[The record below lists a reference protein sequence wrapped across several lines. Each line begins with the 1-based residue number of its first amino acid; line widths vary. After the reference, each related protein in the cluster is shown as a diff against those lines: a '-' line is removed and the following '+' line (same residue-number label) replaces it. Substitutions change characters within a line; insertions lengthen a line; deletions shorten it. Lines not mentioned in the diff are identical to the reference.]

1 MMEATVFVSVML
13 MGLAYPG
20 VSGELN
26 IVLVAEEAAGVQT
39 LRLAERL
46 NHHIAAVLTTP
57 DAGPVAAEAS
67 RLEVPVWPSALVAG
81 PGLGETLTAAGVD
94 LLLNV
99 HSLRIINPVV
109 LEAPRYGSYN
119 LHPGPLPEYA
129 GLNCPSWA
137 VYHGERSY
145 GVTLHRMAPEV
156 DGGPIAY
163 LRRFDVRPHDR
174 ALTVSATCA
183 TQGLVALEQ
192 LLDVLAGDPSAVPA
206 TEQDLS
212 RRRWYDRGPPH
223 AGQVPWGLPGETVTA
238 FVRACDYG
246 PFASP
251 WGRAT
256 TRCGDLEVAVARAS
270 RTGRAPAGAA
280 PGTVGATTPDGVEV
294 AAADEWVLVERLSVD
309 GQAVAPAQVLVA
321 GAVLAPSTNSPA
333 SAMKGRVT
341 VER

>member
-1 MMEATVFVSVML
+1 ML

-26 IVLVAEEAAGVQT
+26 IVLVAEEAAGAQA
-39 LRLAERL
+39 LRLAARR
-46 NHHIAAVLTTP
+46 NHHITAVLTTP
-57 DAGPVAAEAS
+57 EAGPVAAEAS
-67 RLEVPVWPSALVAG
+67 KLELPVWPSALVTG
-81 PGLGETLTAAGVD
+81 PGLGETLTDAGVD

-99 HSLRIINPVV
+99 HSLRIIDEAV
-109 LEAPRYGSYN
+109 LEAPRLGSYN

-137 VYHGERSY
+137 VYHGEESY
-145 GVTLHRMAPEV
+145 GVTLHRIAPEV
-156 DGGPIAY
+156 DAGPIAY
-163 LRRFDVRPHDR
+163 LRRFDVSTHDR

-183 TQGLVALEQ
+183 TQGLMALEKF
-192 LLDVLAGDPSAVPA
+192 LHVLAGDPSAVPA
-206 TEQDLS
+206 TQQDLS

-223 AGQVPWGLPGETVTA
+223 AGQVPWGLSGETVTA

-256 TRCGDLEVAVARAS
+256 TRCGDLAMGVVRAS
-270 RTGRAPAGAA
+270 RTGRAAGGAA

-294 AAADEWVLVERLSVD
+294 AAADEWVLVERLSV
-309 GQAVAPAQVLVA
+309 GGEAVAPAQGLVA
-321 GAVLAPSTNSPA
+321 GAVLRAV
-333 SAMKGRVT
+333 G
-341 VER
+341 E